1 MAGIVLAIASLFAFA
16 DEKAPPGEN
25 LKSLDREYRQAVET
39 AESKRQEGEF
49 EAAFSLLSQGLE
61 LARKMNDSPK
71 EIRCLMRLGKLCW
84 PLGRPEESRPFYA
97 EAIKKAEDLSLKEE
111 AEESSGGLKVLDLYS
126 EGKAARLK
134 GQLEKSIADFR
145 SALDWARRIQSPE
158 HEVKCLRQLSL
169 TYWSK
174 QDQGRFLSLN
184 ITALQIAS
192 RLNDRREQV
201 KCQGNIG
208 MYFFQQKNYVEALES
223 YSQALDLARQISS
236 QEDESLCLKN
246 ISLILMH
253 LGFYEKS
260 VDFLEAANRMELN
273 WGNTYFLCQNLN
285 NLAEA
290 YRNKGILL
298 SNKADLY
305 RSLDYFNQALDL
317 ARKNRILKTELRVLN
332 NLGKIHLDLEKY
344 HTALHFLL
352 SGHEIE
358 EKIQDWEAA
367 VNILNNLGICYL
379 KLKDQGKA
387 RSYFEKALLLGNNSN
402 SNLTLW
408 ELLFNLGQC
417 SEMEEDYGRATA
429 YYDNSLETIDR
440 TRVKILPDDFKA
452 GFMRNKFRVYE
463 SLISLLFKL
472 YKEEPSPSRAGDIF
486 YTTERAK
493 ARAFMETMGEIEASP
508 ASQVISEIPGEKP
521 QAQAGETARSQE
533 KPALKQE
540 EKERFSKRVFFQ
552 PVRLERVQ
560 EQLLDE
566 KTAVLEYFLGET
578 QSLLFVITKNS
589 LNLLS
594 LPAQEEIRKSLS
606 AYLILLSRPPHGDWD
621 WRKPARRLSGDLL
634 GPALQRLPPLI
645 ERLIIVPDDILCHLP
660 FETLALP
667 LGDQSSPEKLLISRY
682 AVSYAPSCSSLLL
695 IKERKKTSLFPKS
708 FLAFGNPAYPAPSQ
722 IRKTRITVA
731 AIAQEMVEEQG
742 YDLYPLKDSEKE
754 IRDISRHFP
763 EEKRDIYLGEKATED
778 ILKQS
783 SLEDYRV
790 IHFACHG
797 FLDEKVPFRSGL
809 FLSLRETKD
818 EDGFLQ
824 ASEIAGLKLAADLVV
839 LSACRTSRGYLE
851 RGEGIMGLT
860 RTFFFS
866 GASSVVSTLWKIS
879 DRATVEFMRHFYS
892 YLAEGKDKAQALRS
906 AKLRFLESK
915 YSHPFFWAAFVLHG
929 ESSSGLG
936 SL

>member
-1 MAGIVLAIASLFAFA
+1 MALAVAVLLAFSVA
-16 DEKAPPGEN
+16 KTQSREI
-25 LKSLDREYRQAVET
+25 LDREYRQAVKT
-39 AESKRQEGEF
+39 AEAKWQEGEF
-49 EAAFSLLSQGLE
+49 EAAFSLLNKGLE
-61 LARKMNDSPK
+61 LARKTNDGPK

-84 PLGRPEESRPFYA
+84 PLCRPEESRPFYA
-97 EAIKKAEDLSLKEE
+97 EALKKTESLSLKKEQ
-111 AEESSGGLKVLDLYS
+111 EESRGALKVLEFYA
-126 EGKAARLK
+126 EGKAARLN
-134 GQLEKSIADFR
+134 GQLEKSIADFS
-145 SALDWARRIQSPE
+145 SALDWARKIQSPE

-169 TYWSK
+169 TYWASE
-174 QDQGRFLSLN
+174 DQGRFLSLN
-184 ITALQIAS
+184 ITALEIAS
-192 RLNDRREQV
+192 RLKDRREQV
-201 KCQGNIG
+201 KCQSNIG
-208 MYFFQQKNYVEALES
+208 MYFFQQKNYVEALEN
-223 YSQALDLARQISS
+223 YSQALGLARQISS
-236 QEDESLCLKN
+236 QEDESICLKN

-260 VDFLEAANRMELN
+260 VDFLEAAKEIDRQSENS
-273 WGNTYFLCQNLN
+273 YFFSETMN
-285 NLAEA
+285 NLGEA

-298 SNKADLY
+298 FNKADLY
-305 RSLDYFNQALDL
+305 RSLDCFNQALDL
-317 ARKNRILKTELRVLN
+317 ARKNRILETELRILN
-332 NLGKIHLDLEKY
+332 NIGKIHLDLERY
-344 HTALHFLL
+344 HTALHYLL

-358 EKIQDWEAA
+358 EKIEDWEAA
-367 VNILNNLGICYL
+367 INILNNMGICHL

-387 RSYFEKALLLGNNSN
+387 RSYFEQALLLGKNSH
-402 SNLTLW
+402 SNLILW

-417 SEMEEDYGRATA
+417 SEMEKDYGRAIA

-440 TRVKILPDDFKA
+440 TRVQILADDFKA

-472 YKEEPSPSRAGDIF
+472 HEEKLSRSRAGDIF
-486 YTTERAK
+486 YTVERAK

-508 ASQVISEIPGEKP
+508 GSQVISEIPGTEP
-521 QAQAGETARSQE
+521 QAPAGDPARSQE
-533 KPALKQE
+533 RPALKP
-540 EKERFSKRVFFQ
+540 EKKGRISKTVFFQ

-578 QSLLFVITKNS
+578 QSLLFVLTKDNLS
-589 LNLLS
+589 LLS
-594 LPAQEEIRKSLS
+594 LPAREEIRKSLS

-621 WRKPARRLSGDLL
+621 WRKPGRRLSGDLL
-634 GPALQRLPPLI
+634 GPALQSLPPLI

-660 FETLALP
+660 FETLALSP
-667 LGDQSSPEKLLISRY
+667 ADQSSQEKLLISRY
-682 AVSYAPSCSSLLL
+682 AISYAPSCSSLML

-708 FLAFGNPAYPAPSQ
+708 FLAFGNPAYPAPSAAKKA
-722 IRKTRITVA
+722 RLTVA

-742 YDLYPLKDSEKE
+742 YDLSPLEESEKE

-763 EEKRDIYLGEKATED
+763 EEKRDIYLGKKATED

-809 FLSLRETKD
+809 FLSLHEAKD

-824 ASEIAGLKLAADLVV
+824 ASEIAGLKLTADLVV

-892 YLAEGKDKAQALRS
+892 YLAAGKDKAQALRS

-929 ESSSGLG
+929 ESSSGPG
-936 SL
+936 FR